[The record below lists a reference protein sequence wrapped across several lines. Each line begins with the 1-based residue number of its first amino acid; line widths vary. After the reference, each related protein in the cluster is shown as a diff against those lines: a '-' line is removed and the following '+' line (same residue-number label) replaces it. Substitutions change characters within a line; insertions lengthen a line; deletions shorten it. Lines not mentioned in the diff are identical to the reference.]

1 MLTAFHG
8 VIPAQAEI
16 QPSDTSC
23 PTADV
28 IRLALDRRLRGN
40 DRRGSALLY
49 TRPMTASPPDQPE
62 FLPYKLDLVGQRVL
76 WLRLDAAQRREA
88 AFLDDRA
95 LPPNAEGGWMPLD
108 ALLSHRIP
116 EAPPGHA
123 IFHIGHCGSTLLS
136 RLLDTWPQV
145 QPVREPLPLRTL
157 AEAWPTLDEPVSRLS
172 PTQADDTLRALWSR
186 WSQALPPY
194 SRSVV
199 KATSSCNGLITPLL
213 AQHRGLRAVLLDMP
227 LRPYLAALLKSP
239 TSVFDAASA
248 AAERLRYLHH
258 HGVARHLALHQIP
271 LHRQCA
277 MGWLAEQMRFD
288 AIAKGRGGDRVIR
301 LDFEA
306 LLNAP
311 DRELQRVAIHFGL
324 ETSRVGDAVS
334 SPAWGRYSKAQSH
347 GYGRDDREHD
357 LALSMQTFA
366 AEIDDAEAWLAALAA
381 I

>member
-1 MLTAFHG
+1 
-8 VIPAQAEI
+8 
-16 QPSDTSC
+16 
-23 PTADV
+23 
-28 IRLALDRRLRGN
+28 
-40 DRRGSALLY
+40 
-49 TRPMTASPPDQPE
+49 MTASPLDQPE

-88 AFLDDRA
+88 SFLDDRA
-95 LPPNAEGGWMPLD
+95 LPPNAEGGWLPLD
-108 ALLSHRIP
+108 ALLSHRAASLSSR
-116 EAPPGHA
+116 EAPTAHA

-172 PTQADDTLRALWSR
+172 PTQADDTLRALWTR
-186 WSQALPPY
+186 WSQALPPH

-199 KATSSCNGLITPLL
+199 KATSSCNGLIAPLL
-213 AQHRGLRAVLLDMP
+213 AQQRGLRAVLLDMP

-239 TSVFDAASA
+239 ASVFDAASA
-248 AAERLRYLHH
+248 AAERLRYLQH
-258 HGVARHLALHQIP
+258 HGIARHLSLHQIP

-288 AIAKGRGGDRVIR
+288 AIAKGRDGDRVIR
-301 LDFEA
+301 LDFDA
-306 LLNAP
+306 LLSFP
-311 DRELQRVAIHFGL
+311 DRELQHVAAHFGL
-324 ETSRVGDAVS
+324 DVAHVAAAVA

-366 AEIDDAEAWLAALAA
+366 VEIDDAEAWIAALAA